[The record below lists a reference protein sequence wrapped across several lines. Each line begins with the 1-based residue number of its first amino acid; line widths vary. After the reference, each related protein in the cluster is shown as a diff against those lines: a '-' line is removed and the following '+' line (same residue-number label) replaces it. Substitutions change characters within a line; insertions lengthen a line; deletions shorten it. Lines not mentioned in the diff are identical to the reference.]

1 MSREWSAL
9 WLPPTEVHAEAESEN
24 HAENIGNVFVHRP
37 QEPIP
42 NSWHITRQ
50 GYSKDRPADSFFVD
64 HWPGDSFL
72 SCYIWLLTFTFFK
85 TYGLWL
91 ILQYFEAVYIFSPA
105 VYINITFAF
114 VSKTLLIL
122 TQGDNKQI
130 WRWDRFISEDWSSH
144 ERLCWW
150 SARLRWN
157 GKRSSRNISDITVS
171 DLCKNAV
178 IVISVK

>member
-1 MSREWSAL
+1 MTHCRSQLLTSVCTFVLYMSREWSAL

-64 HWPGDSFL
+64 HWLGDSFL

-91 ILQYFEAVYIFSPA
+91 ILQYFGAVYIFSPA

-114 VSKTLLIL
+114 VSKTLLIFDTRRQQTNVTVGSFHFRRL
-122 TQGDNKQI
+122 EFTWATVLMKRQI
-130 WRWDRFISEDWSSH
+130 A
-144 ERLCWW
+144 L
-150 SARLRWN
+150 
-157 GKRSSRNISDITVS
+157 K
-171 DLCKNAV
+171 
-178 IVISVK
+178 